1 MARHLLIV
9 DRRRPRVRQTMWCSL
24 PSQPFGI
31 LGTGF
36 RKRGQTAACPRNSA
50 ELTGMKI
57 AMTIRGGTY
66 VIDPSGEGAPAT
78 VERCALVPKAD

>member
-9 DRRRPRVRQTMWCSL
+9 DRRRPRVRQTVWCSL
-24 PSQPFGI
+24 PSHPFGI

-50 ELTGMKI
+50 EL
-57 AMTIRGGTY
+57 
-66 VIDPSGEGAPAT
+66 
-78 VERCALVPKAD
+78 

>member
-9 DRRRPRVRQTMWCSL
+9 DRRRPRVRQTVWCSPL
-24 PSQPFGI
+24 TPLEYLELAFA
-31 LGTGF
+31 
-36 RKRGQTAACPRNSA
+36 KEGQTAACPRNSA

-78 VERCALVPKAD
+78 VERCALVARPD